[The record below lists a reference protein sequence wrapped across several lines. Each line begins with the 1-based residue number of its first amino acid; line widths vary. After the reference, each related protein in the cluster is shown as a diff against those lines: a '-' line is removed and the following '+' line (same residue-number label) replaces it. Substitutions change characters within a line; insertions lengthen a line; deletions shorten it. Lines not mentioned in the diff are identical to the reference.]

1 MEGYTDNITIY
12 DNSDEIITKFYDLI
26 INNCKRYL
34 TVYNKLLGGDVKNII
49 INNIENYDIFN
60 PLNYKNELKANNIF
74 TLIYENIN
82 NSINNNYVFINL
94 FYYNSLIIWLST
106 KFNRKDEI
114 ENIVYYFINLIIINN
129 NNFYKN
135 NINPELNEFYQA
147 LDIIL
152 FNDYNNFEYINI
164 CNKFIKKDY
173 IDNIDKIF
181 NYVYIDNIYK
191 KYTVWKY
198 MFGVVVDYN
207 SSEFIKYTKSL
218 LSNQFNVIQKEYI
231 DYIVKLNNGIIN
243 EYGIIQLINK
253 IDLLFDDELIDTYN
267 QNMYKIYIDLF
278 QNINKYPALSN
289 MLGLNESYNY
299 IDGINPYIKI
309 IPQKSYYIP
318 LFFFFYKNSNAIPL
332 ITSMYT
338 DIFIKV
344 YINDTNLIKNSFIS
358 TEISNNNKT
367 FSLNSDFIIIERDE
381 RKKLCY
387 KQIDNLIERHN
398 NYTLSK
404 NIFYNIN
411 NNNYNNDE
419 KITLI
424 YDFNIPSVV
433 KELFWYFTIES
444 DDYTILFQEEI
455 ILKKIILN
463 TKFYID
469 GARRDGIIYDF
480 KDKNYNK
487 ITNLINIYKYNTK
500 YSKNKNYAVYSF
512 ALEPEEFQ
520 PTGAINMNNFKYF
533 SIEILINKEYI
544 LNYIKDNNFID
555 KLKNIK
561 LTMHLNTLEY
571 NFVRY
576 QSGLSGLLFI

>member
-1 MEGYTDNITIY
+1 MDYVFLRLISTQYGGTLGGITIQTTANTSDNSNIGGSTSIY
-12 DNSDEIITKFYDLI
+12 DN
-26 INNCKRYL
+26 
-34 TVYNKLLGGDVKNII
+34 
-49 INNIENYDIFN
+49 
-60 PLNYKNELKANNIF
+60 
-74 TLIYENIN
+74 TL
-82 NSINNNYVFINL
+82 
-94 FYYNSLIIWLST
+94 
-106 KFNRKDEI
+106 
-114 ENIVYYFINLIIINN
+114 
-129 NNFYKN
+129 
-135 NINPELNEFYQA
+135 
-147 LDIIL
+147 
-152 FNDYNNFEYINI
+152 
-164 CNKFIKKDY
+164 
-173 IDNIDKIF
+173 
-181 NYVYIDNIYK
+181 
-191 KYTVWKY
+191 
-198 MFGVVVDYN
+198 
-207 SSEFIKYTKSL
+207 
-218 LSNQFNVIQKEYI
+218 
-231 DYIVKLNNGIIN
+231 
-243 EYGIIQLINK
+243 
-253 IDLLFDDELIDTYN
+253 
-267 QNMYKIYIDLF
+267 
-278 QNINKYPALSN
+278 
-289 MLGLNESYNY
+289 NY

-544 LNYIKDNNFID
+544 LNYIKDKNFID